1 MGALVDDNS
10 PGITELSGAFKM
22 WLQKCLVR
30 VKEVV
35 QEDANSLNSNCRVL
49 HCAIVVGCAIENEQ
63 KNVGCI

>member
-10 PGITELSGAFKM
+10 PGITELSGATEE
-22 WLQKCLVR
+22 CPVR